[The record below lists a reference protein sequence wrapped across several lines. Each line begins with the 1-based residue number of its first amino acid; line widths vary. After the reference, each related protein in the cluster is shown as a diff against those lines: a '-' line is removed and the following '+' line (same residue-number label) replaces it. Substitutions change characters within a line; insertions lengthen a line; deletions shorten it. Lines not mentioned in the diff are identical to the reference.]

1 MRADISIPNPISEA
15 AEHIA
20 HQIGMSL
27 SEFYTAALA
36 SYVAKHQNKLTET
49 LDLIYEKESSS
60 IEPEVLN
67 AQISSL
73 GDEKW

>member
-15 AEHIA
+15 SEQIA
-20 HQIGMSL
+20 RQIGMSL

-36 SYVAKHQNKLTET
+36 SYVTKHKNNLTAT
-49 LDLIYEKESSS
+49 LDLIYAEEASAIS
-60 IEPEVLN
+60 PELMN

-73 GDEKW
+73 GNEKW